1 MQNVVLPMPNDCSA
15 CCCGHAGSCFATNTS
30 YYVLVSNMPST
41 KVDAKALSMLLLLL
55 LPPPPSL
62 LLIGKP
68 TAAVPST
75 RASRILQYYLLDC
88 TRSLSSCMQ
97 YRTESVP
104 CQPVWVP
111 QKPGAAAQVGEL
123 AKADHLD
130 VLSPVPAALL
140 PCCGLQ
146 SLMWSHQLQFM
157 MHTTSTHLS
166 TVRSNVMLHA
176 TCSVV
181 TCCL

>member
-1 MQNVVLPMPNDCSA
+1 MLLWTCRMS
-15 CCCGHAGSCFATNTS
+15 FASITS
-30 YYVLVSNMPST
+30 YNVLVSNNRPST
-41 KVDAKALSMLLLLL
+41 KVGAKALSVLLLLL
-55 LPPPPSL
+55 LPPPSL

-68 TAAVPST
+68 TPAA
-75 RASRILQYYLLDC
+75 AAADRILQYYLLDC

-157 MHTTSTHLS
+157 MHTTSTHF
-166 TVRSNVMLHA
+166 A
-176 TCSVV
+176 
-181 TCCL
+181 

>member
-1 MQNVVLPMPNDCSA
+1 MLLWTCRVS
-15 CCCGHAGSCFATNTS
+15 FASITS
-30 YYVLVSNMPST
+30 YNVLVSNNRPST
-41 KVDAKALSMLLLLL
+41 KVGAKALSVLLLLL
-55 LPPPPSL
+55 LLLLPPPSL

-68 TAAVPST
+68 TPAA
-75 RASRILQYYLLDC
+75 AAADRILQYYLLDC

-123 AKADHLD
+123 AKADHLG

-140 PCCGLQ
+140 LCCGLQ
-146 SLMWSHQLQFM
+146 SLRWSHQLHCI
-157 MHTTSTHLS
+157 MHTTSTHF
-166 TVRSNVMLHA
+166 A
-176 TCSVV
+176 
-181 TCCL
+181 